1 MTALLPREVLGAP
14 ELLLVDIRPV
24 AERYGGVGLVPGS
37 VSVPWQPDDP
47 ERWAAAVRAAAASRT
62 PVLVCLS
69 GSRARTCA
77 GAQGSGLP
85 YLEGGVL
92 GWAAEGLPLCGR
104 DGARSSD
111 EPTIAVEGFPRH
123 MASCF
128 VGELAETA
136 LDHPEIDPLAV
147 LHRCFERAGVSFTV
161 PTLEG
166 LLRVL
171 DHAALAS
178 LALGTP
184 LERVAANLDHML
196 SRLPLP
202 GESRVA

>member
-1 MTALLPREVLGAP
+1 MTAILPREVLGDP

-24 AERYGGVGLVPGS
+24 AERYGGVGFVPGS
-37 VSVPWQPDDP
+37 VSVPWQPDA
-47 ERWAAAVRAAAASRT
+47 ERWDAAVLAAAGSRT

-69 GSRARTCA
+69 GTRASHCA
-77 GAQGSGLP
+77 QAHQGAFP
-85 YLEGGVL
+85 HLEGGVL

-104 DGARSSD
+104 DGTRSSD
-111 EPTIAVEGFPRH
+111 EPSIAVEAFPRH
-123 MASCF
+123 MAACF

-136 LDHPEIDPLAV
+136 LDQPDLDPLAV
-147 LHRCFERAGVSFTV
+147 LHRCFERAGVSFTA

-171 DHAALAS
+171 DQAALAS
-178 LALGTP
+178 LGLGTP
-184 LERVAANLDHML
+184 LERVAENLDHML

-202 GESRVA
+202 GWSRVA